1 MVKLFCA
8 VVGAAGSAFPVEID
22 ASELVGELKEAIKDK
37 KKNDLEKTDADKL
50 ELYLA
55 KKGDAWL
62 TENEVKGVSHT
73 SGLTL
78 LDAARAE
85 ISVVSLSEKDVR
97 HQIDKHQVAAGN
109 GPVNVLVVVPA
120 CA

>member
-22 ASELVGELKEAIKDK
+22 ASELVGLLKEAIKA
-37 KKNDLEKTDADKL
+37 EKQKYDFPVSKL
-50 ELYLA
+50 QLYLA

-85 ISVVSLSEKDVR
+85 ISVVGLSEIDVR